1 MTLMPALAKT
11 PARVAYVAD
20 LNGVAAQ
27 HLVTKYGA
35 GQAITDYQVILNDPA
50 VKAVFI
56 AVGHNLHARFICEVL
71 AAGKWAFVEKP
82 LALSPDEV
90 RQVLAALRE
99 HPEQQL
105 MVGFNRRFSPF
116 SAKLR
121 ELLAGRSE
129 PLAMNFTANA
139 GTIPPDH
146 WVHDPVRGGGRII
159 GEACHYLDLMV
170 FLADAPIVNV
180 AAAMMGQGVAVKEDK
195 MSLVVTLADGS
206 IGTVNYFANGSR
218 SYPKEHMEVFSEGRV
233 LKLDNFRRL
242 DGYGFKGFHKLKTW
256 RQDKGHAAEFAAFI
270 DCLAHGGP
278 SLIPVSELV
287 NVTLASFAAMTASR
301 EGRTIKLAEEYG
313 DLVAGA
319 EVG

>member
-27 HLVTKYGA
+27 HLATKYGA
-35 GQAITDYQVILNDPA
+35 GKAVTDYQVILRDPA
-50 VKAVFI
+50 VKAVLI

-71 AAGKWAFVEKP
+71 AAGKWALVEKP

-90 RQVLAALRE
+90 RQVIGAARA
-99 HPEQQL
+99 HPEQHL

-116 SAKLR
+116 ALKMR
-121 ELLAGRSE
+121 ELLADRSE

-139 GTIPPDH
+139 GAVPRDH
-146 WVHDPVRGGGRII
+146 WVHDPIRGGGRIV

-170 FLADAPIVNV
+170 FLAGAPISSV
-180 AAAMMGQGVAVKEDK
+180 AAAMMGQGVGVKEDK
-195 MSLVVTLADGS
+195 MALVVSLADGS

-218 SYPKEHMEVFSEGRV
+218 SFPKEQMEVFSEGRV

-242 DGYGFKGFHKLKTW
+242 DGYGFKGFRKLKTW
-256 RQDKGHAAEFAAFI
+256 RQDKGHAAEFAAFV
-270 DCLAHGGP
+270 DRLSQGGQP
-278 SLIPVSELV
+278 LIPVGELV
-287 NVTLASFAAMTASR
+287 NVTLASFAAMTAAR
-301 EGRTIKLAEEYG
+301 EGRTVRLADEYR
-313 DLVAGA
+313 DLVDTQL
-319 EVG
+319 